1 VKASIGCW
9 VGVAAWDIS
18 TGDPIVPRPEKVRL
32 PRVLGGEIEILG
44 YRPETTIAEKGVT
57 IPERGISST
66 RWRDYIDIVQL
77 FTHYD
82 IDREQLLE
90 SARAVARY
98 RGVELGPTAQHVAGY
113 GAIAQ
118 QRWAAWR
125 RKEGVEGISEESLDK
140 QIAQV
145 SAYLDPVFVE
155 RE

>member
-1 VKASIGCW
+1 MKAMIGSW

-32 PRVLGGEIEILG
+32 PRLLGDEIEILG

-57 IPERGISST
+57 ILERGTTST

-77 FTHYD
+77 FTQYS

-90 SARAVARY
+90 SARAVVRY
-98 RGVELGPTAQHVAGY
+98 RGVTLGPIAPRVAGY

-118 QRWAAWR
+118 QKWAAWR
-125 RKEGVEGISEESLDK
+125 RKEGVEDISEEGLD
-140 QIAQV
+140 QQLAEV
-145 SAYLDPVFVE
+145 SACLDPCVQ
-155 RE
+155 